1 MKKALTILA
10 MVIMLAS
17 CTGKKYKITIT
28 FPDGSLNGKTAYLT
42 SYDTGETLDSALV
55 ENAVAVFE
63 GKVKDTYVSRLAVG
77 GKKMSFVVEGGDL
90 LINWAE
96 GKATGGEL
104 NNRYNAVDSLLEAA
118 ETEEQAAEIFKKAY
132 TDNRDN
138 GIGPWAFNYYLMYNN
153 FTAEQVDSLLNEA
166 PASYRELVRVKK
178 YKDQAKNKDLTA
190 EGKPFT
196 DFAVQCF
203 DKKTR
208 RLSDYVGKGEWVIA
222 DFWASWCGPC
232 RREITETL
240 KPLYEKYG
248 EKVTFLGIAVWDEPE
263 DTFNAIQDLEI
274 PWEVIIGT
282 KKIEEPTNI
291 YGILGIP
298 HLILFDPTGKIVS
311 RGLQGEAFVEVV
323 EKNINETVKSNIRRN
338 GTRVVGNG
346 KRNIH

>member
-1 MKKALTILA
+1 D
-10 MVIMLAS
+10 S
-17 CTGKKYKITIT
+17 
-28 FPDGSLNGKTAYLT
+28 
-42 SYDTGETLDSALV
+42 GEVLDSALV

-63 GKVKDTYVSRLAVG
+63 GKVKDTYMSRLAVG
-77 GKKMSFVVEGGDL
+77 GKKVMFVVEGGDL
-90 LINWAE
+90 LINWGT

-104 NNRYNAVDSLLEAA
+104 NTRLNELDSLMETA
-118 ETEEQAAEIFKKAY
+118 ETEEQLSDMFKKAY
-132 TDNRDN
+132 ENNKDN

-153 FTAEQVDSLLNEA
+153 FTVAQVDSLLTEA
-166 PASYRELVRVKK
+166 PKNYRELTRVKK
-178 YKDQAKNKDLTA
+178 YIDQTKNKDLTA

-196 DFAVQCF
+196 DFAVKCF

-208 RLSDYVGKGEWVIA
+208 HLSDYVGKGEWVIA

-232 RREITETL
+232 RQEITSTL

-274 PWEVIIGT
+274 PWEVIIGDR
-282 KKIEEPTNI
+282 KIDEPTNI

-323 EKNINETVKSNIRRN
+323 EKNVNETVKSNIRRN
-338 GTRVVGNG
+338 GTRAVDNG